1 MKKLLLATA
10 ILAVLSGCSFLKD
23 VQQHCTVSETAL
35 NVQTGSFRG
44 CLECDSL
51 AKVVKKSIEKKF
63 DKQ

>member
-10 ILAVLSGCSFLKD
+10 ILAAISGCSFLKD
-23 VQQHCTVSETAL
+23 VQKHCTVSETAL

-51 AKVVKKSIEKKF
+51 AKVVKKAIN
-63 DKQ
+63 KQANNQ

>member
-51 AKVVKKSIEKKF
+51 AKVVKKAIS
-63 DKQ
+63 KQANNQ